1 MLKKKVNDAVVE
13 IEDNSRSCTSH
24 TNSSQ
29 RKQPPPPAPDG
40 IVKNKTAND
49 NQAGSKWMRQ
59 SSMDDHLS
67 NKRQYLYSLMSMTIM
82 LLEPQ

>member
-1 MLKKKVNDAVVE
+1 MIYFLVAVFIEKIIFFYLFTKHFDLYKAMLKKKVNDAVVE

-40 IVKNKTAND
+40 IVKNKNR
-49 NQAGSKWMRQ
+49 NRQ
-59 SSMDDHLS
+59 SG
-67 NKRQYLYSLMSMTIM
+67 R
-82 LLEPQ
+82 E